1 MKVSRWACVCHDC
14 RCVHTFGIF
23 WVVYFL
29 LSPCALLWRVS
40 VVVVPWFNAMPISW
54 SDPRST
60 TAISE
65 QQSFVTVHCQFV
77 IVCSCYS
84 VPCQDS
90 RYLVCLPSYQLTS
103 GCDWFTF
110 CHILWPFVYTVF
122 GLHYSII
129 FDHRSINTLA
139 SWIHL
144 LYYYF
149 HERGS
154 VIYVLFENNLW
165 ILWSDQSESSIQEI
179 HERVCNVNLD
189 L

>member
-1 MKVSRWACVCHDC
+1 MFCFLH
-14 RCVHTFGIF
+14 VH
-23 WVVYFL
+23 
-29 LSPCALLWRVS
+29 CCDVS
-40 VVVVPWFNAMPISW
+40 VWLWSHGLMLCRLAGLIHEVPRLYLNSSLLLQYIVSLLL
-54 SDPRST
+54 
-60 TAISE
+60 
-65 QQSFVTVHCQFV
+65 FVHVTLR
-77 IVCSCYS
+77 
-84 VPCQDS
+84 CQDS
-90 RYLVCLPSYQLTS
+90 QYLVCLPSYQLTS